1 MLYSRSD
8 ELYFKSERAVLWLCG
23 QRDWKGRQM
32 ENSEYLG
39 NSVETEGIWSSD
51 LLAEE
56 DCRGALLG
64 TCLVVPLWKQ

>member
-1 MLYSRSD
+1 
-8 ELYFKSERAVLWLCG
+8 
-23 QRDWKGRQM
+23 M

-56 DCRGALLG
+56 DCRDALLG
-64 TCLVVPLWKQ
+64 TCLVIPLWKQRFKQRFYVAM